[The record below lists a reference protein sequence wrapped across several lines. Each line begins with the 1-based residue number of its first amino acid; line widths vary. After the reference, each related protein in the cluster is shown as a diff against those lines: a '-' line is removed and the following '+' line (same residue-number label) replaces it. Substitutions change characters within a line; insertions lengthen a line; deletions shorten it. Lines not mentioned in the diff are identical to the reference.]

1 MPDTLHNFL
10 WWTLSIVVVF

>member
-1 MPDTLHNFL
+1 MPDTLHNLL